1 MDLVY
6 ERGRPDKPRG
16 HAIVYFRSGGVPEK
30 LYATYVIVL
39 PISVDFAKY
48 VPPFLASSLGSAAI
62 GDLSAFSLP
71 PMPEEAASWA
81 ELDRLAAIRDDDL
94 IFAGNILSYDTP
106 RMMES
111 VTEVV
116 QAYSSSWSNT
126 SSAQLQPEFPE
137 SLEPAS
143 QDAVGINEVLF
154 GLLSERD
161 KLAELSK
168 LVSKLRFAVE
178 STDPQIQE
186 DAKGEIELLTK
197 FLPENYY
204 IPALI
209 QAVLDSSIKGAQL
222 AKLYLDRCY
231 KLSSGEMAGAQDL
244 ERLIESLRDTE

>member
-6 ERGRPDKPRG
+6 ERGHPEKPKG
-16 HAIVYFRSGGVPEK
+16 HAIVYFRTGGSPDK

-71 PMPEEAASWA
+71 PMPEEAPSWA
-81 ELDRLAAIRDDDL
+81 ELDRLAMVRDDDL
-94 IFAGNILSYDTP
+94 IFAGSILSYDVP

-116 QAYSSSWSNT
+116 QAYSRSWSDVA
-126 SSAQLQPEFPE
+126 AQMQPYAPG
-137 SLEPAS
+137 SLEPAHE
-143 QDAVGINEVLF
+143 AEGVNEVLF
-154 GLLSERD
+154 SLMSEQD

-178 STDPQIQE
+178 ATDPQIQE
-186 DAKGEIELLTK
+186 DAKDEIDLLRR

-204 IPALI
+204 IPALM
-209 QAVLDSSIKGAQL
+209 QAVLDSSLNGAQL

-231 KLSSGEMAGAQDL
+231 KLSSGEVDGARDL
-244 ERLIESLRDTE
+244 ERLIESLRDPE